1 MKKIIIFSLIILFFA
16 KTQNVFSST
25 DTFTVDNIE
34 VTGNIG
40 KQNNRNRHLE
50 TAFRKGFEKLIVSIV
65 RAEDQKELLSTDLK
79 TIKLLVL
86 NYRVIEENTLDNKYN
101 LKVDIAFNRDLV
113 SQFLFKKNISYSE
126 VKRFDVLILS

>member
-79 TIKLLVL
+79 TIKLLIL

-113 SQFLFKKNISYSE
+113 SQFLFKK
-126 VKRFDVLILS
+126 KHILF